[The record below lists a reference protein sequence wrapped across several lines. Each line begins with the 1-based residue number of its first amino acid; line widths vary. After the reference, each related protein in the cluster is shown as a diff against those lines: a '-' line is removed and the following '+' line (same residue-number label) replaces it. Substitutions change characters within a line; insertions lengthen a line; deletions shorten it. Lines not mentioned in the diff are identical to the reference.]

1 MRRQTGSGL
10 WTRNFT
16 ILTLGT
22 VVSMLGNAISGF
34 AVSLMALDF
43 TGSVFLMVLVNV
55 VYNLPRVLLPAM
67 AGPYLDRFSRVR
79 AIYGLDF
86 LSAGIYALLAG
97 LLFTGWF
104 RYWLMLLA
112 APVLGAIDSV
122 YATAYD
128 SLFPTLASKENLP
141 KAYSVSSL
149 ITPLASAM
157 VPVAAYLYGRMG
169 LAPMFAINAASFL
182 AAALFETRIRVRE
195 EHLDRPREAVR
206 LRGYVEDL
214 VQGARYIRGERGLQ
228 AVAGYYTLNALLG
241 ACSVLTLPYF
251 KATPGLGVQWYTYVA
266 GWWAAW
272 PSTGSGFPWGGAL
285 RRRFASMP
293 LAAPWMASVCS
304 PPCRR

>member
-1 MRRQTGSGL
+1 M
-10 WTRNFT
+10 
-16 ILTLGT
+16 
-22 VVSMLGNAISGF
+22 
-34 AVSLMALDF
+34 
-43 TGSVFLMVLVNV
+43 
-55 VYNLPRVLLPAM
+55 
-67 AGPYLDRFSRVR
+67 
-79 AIYGLDF
+79 IYGLDF
-86 LSAGIYALLAG
+86 LSAAIYALLAG

-149 ITPLASAM
+149 ITPLASVM

-169 LAPMFAINAASFL
+169 LAAMFAINAVSFL

-195 EHLDRPREAVR
+195 EHLDRPR
-206 LRGYVEDL
+206 GYVEGL
-214 VQGARYIRGERGLQ
+214 VQGARYIH
-228 AVAGYYTLNALLG
+228 TLNALLG

-251 KATPGLGVQWYTYVA
+251 RATPGLGVRWYTHRT
-266 GWWAAW
+266 GGWAAW
-272 PSTGSGFPWGGAL
+272 SSTGSGFPWGGAL

-293 LAAPWMASVCS
+293 LAAPWTASACS

>member
-34 AVSLMALDF
+34 AVSLMAL
-43 TGSVFLMVLVNV
+43 
-55 VYNLPRVLLPAM
+55 

-86 LSAGIYALLAG
+86 LSAAIYALLAG
-97 LLFTGWF
+97 RLFTGWF

>member
-1 MRRQTGSGL
+1 
-10 WTRNFT
+10 
-16 ILTLGT
+16 
-22 VVSMLGNAISGF
+22 MLGNAISGF
-34 AVSLMALDF
+34 AVGLMALDF

-55 VYNLPRVLLPAM
+55 VYNLPRVLLPAL

-79 AIYGLDF
+79 AIYSLDF
-86 LSAGIYALLAG
+86 LSAAIYALLAG

-182 AAALFETRIRVRE
+182 AAALFETRIRVRGNAWTGCAATW
-195 EHLDRPREAVR
+195 RAWSRARAISAQSAGCR
-206 LRGYVEDL
+206 L
-214 VQGARYIRGERGLQ
+214 
-228 AVAGYYTLNALLG
+228 
-241 ACSVLTLPYF
+241 SP
-251 KATPGLGVQWYTYVA
+251 ATT
-266 GWWAAW
+266 
-272 PSTGSGFPWGGAL
+272 PSTPCW
-285 RRRFASMP
+285 
-293 LAAPWMASVCS
+293 APARC
-304 PPCRR
+304 

>member
-55 VYNLPRVLLPAM
+55 VYNLPRVLLPAL

-79 AIYGLDF
+79 AIYSLDF
-86 LSAGIYALLAG
+86 LSAAIYALLAG

-214 VQGARYIRGERGLQ
+214 VQGARYIH
-228 AVAGYYTLNALLG
+228 TLNALLG
-241 ACSVLTLPYF
+241 ACSLLTLPYC